1 MKRHILF
8 LCTGNYYRS
17 RFAEELFNHRVS
29 FIGLDWIASSRGLA
43 LERGSSNVGPISPY
57 TRDALR
63 HRGILPSAADRLP
76 KSCTIDDLARANM
89 VVALDEAEH
98 RELLYARFLGWQDR
112 VTYWNIHDIDITDPT
127 DGIASIDLKIT
138 YLVERLQDEPASFH
152 ESLFQLR

>member
-1 MKRHILF
+1 MKRHVLF

-57 TRDALR
+57 TRDALE
-63 HRGILPSAADRLP
+63 HRGILPLAADRLP
-76 KSCTIDDLARANM
+76 ETCTVDDLARADV

-98 RELLYARFLGWQDR
+98 RELLHARFSGWEDR
-112 VTYWNIHDIDITDPT
+112 VTYWNIHDIGVSDPMDT
-127 DGIASIDLKIT
+127 FVSIDFEIGHLI
-138 YLVERLQDEPASFH
+138 YRLQ
-152 ESLFQLR
+152 